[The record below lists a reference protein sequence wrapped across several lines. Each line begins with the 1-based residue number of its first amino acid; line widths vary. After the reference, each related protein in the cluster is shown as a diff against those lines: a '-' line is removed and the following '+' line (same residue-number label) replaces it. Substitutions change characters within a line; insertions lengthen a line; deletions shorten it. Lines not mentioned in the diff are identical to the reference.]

1 MKIGLAGLGKM
12 GTAMGLRLIDQGH
25 ALTVWNRTPGRAG
38 ALVGKGAKEVKTPA
52 GLAAG
57 NDVVITMVFDD
68 AAVEEVYTG
77 REGVLS
83 ADVAGRV
90 LVDMSTVRPQT
101 ARKVAAAAKAK
112 GAGFLDAPV
121 GGSVNPARE
130 GKLLVLVGGEAAD
143 FAKAKPVLEALGRR
157 VEHCG
162 PSGAGT
168 LMKLAVNL
176 PLMVYWEALGE
187 AMALGEAAGLDP
199 ARTLDI
205 LRDTSGTN
213 RVMEQRIP
221 AILKGIANEPL
232 PAPTFSVAGIAKDSE
247 LMVEVLR
254 DLGADAPVI
263 AATAGAY
270 SACAADGDW
279 AGRDGTAAVVWRFLR
294 NRKR

>member
-12 GTAMGLRLIDQGH
+12 GTAMGLRLIEQGH

-38 ALVGKGAKEVKTPA
+38 ALVEKGAKEAKTPD

-68 AAVEEVYTG
+68 AAVEDVYSG
-77 REGVLS
+77 RDGILS
-83 ADVAGRV
+83 ADVSGKV

-101 ARKVAAAAKAK
+101 ARKVAAAAKVK

-121 GGSVNPARE
+121 GGSVNPARD

-162 PSGAGT
+162 PNGAGT

-187 AMALGEAAGLDP
+187 AMTLGEAAGLDP

-232 PAPTFSVAGIAKDSE
+232 PVPTFSVAGIAKDSE

-279 AGRDGTAAVVWRFLR
+279 AVRDGTAAVVWRFLK

>member
-12 GTAMGLRLIDQGH
+12 GTAMGLRLIERGH
-25 ALTVWNRTPGRAG
+25 GLTVWNRTPGRAG
-38 ALVGKGAKEVKTPA
+38 ALVEKGAKEVKTPA
-52 GLAAG
+52 DLVAG
-57 NDVVITMVFDD
+57 NDLVITMLFDD
-68 AAVEEVYTG
+68 AAVEEVYSG
-77 REGVLS
+77 RGGILS
-83 ADVAGRV
+83 VEASGKV

-130 GKLLVLVGGEAAD
+130 GKLLVLVGGDATD
-143 FAKAKPVLEALGRR
+143 FSKAKPVLEALGRR

-187 AMALGEAAGLDP
+187 AMVLGEAAGLDP

-254 DLGADAPVI
+254 DLGAEAPVI
-263 AATAGAY
+263 AATASAY

-294 NRKR
+294 NRRR